1 MRKTAKA
8 RFKIT
13 NWNEEPY
20 SAGTGIPKLTSA
32 SVTKTLTGDID
43 GEGHVEY
50 LMAYVAEDNASLV
63 GMERVTGTLA
73 GKSGTFVLRRTGV
86 YENGEA
92 KETYTVVPGSA
103 TGELQG
109 LKGEGKT
116 SVGHGMEFPFEL
128 SYELD

>member
-1 MRKTAKA
+1 M
-8 RFKIT
+8 
-13 NWNEEPY
+13 
-20 SAGTGIPKLTSA
+20 
-32 SVTKTLTGDID
+32 V
-43 GEGHVEY
+43 
-50 LMAYVAEDNASLV
+50 YVADNHATLV
-63 GMERVTGTLA
+63 GMERVTGMLE

-103 TGELQG
+103 TGELRG

>member
-1 MRKTAKA
+1 MKKTAKA
-8 RFKIT
+8 HFKIT
-13 NWNEEPY
+13 KWEEEPY

-32 SVTKTLTGDID
+32 SVTKTLTGDIEGD
-43 GEGHVEY
+43 GHVEY
-50 LMAYVAEDNASLV
+50 LMVYVADNHATLV
-63 GMERVTGTLA
+63 GMERVTGMLE

-92 KETYTVVPGSA
+92 KETYIVVPGSG
-103 TGELQG
+103 TGELRG

-116 SVGHGMEFPFEL
+116 SIGHGMEFPFEL